1 MADEER
7 GSELPHRVRG
17 AAGAASHP
25 APSSSPPAL
34 SEELRQRMEAAVK
47 AEREQ
52 AAAKERQETAGGD
65 VTSPPVK
72 GAAVKRA
79 AAKGAAGVING
90 KRKYAFTTDSASAPG
105 RMAKPKPTAQPQGP
119 AQSEP
124 PAPSER
130 TAHAAPTAV
139 PERTTYPGPSAED
152 EITQWLG
159 TAGQPQ
165 AAPKSPIKS
174 PPAAV
179 KLRTGRSAQPQTGA
193 PKQPAR
199 RRSRTLLVTVIAA
212 ILVIGSLAVVVTKHF
227 ARSSVSTTASS
238 AQLRQAAAVRDQA
251 AAWVAQQVSRNVIV
265 SCDRKMCAALT
276 AHGFPANKLLV
287 LGSTSPYPR
296 SSAVV
301 IQTAAVKD
309 LFGSSLA
316 TAWAPVV
323 LASFESGAA
332 EITVRLIA
340 PHGTAA
346 YQSALSAD
354 LADRKTTGS
363 SLLNDSRIAVS
374 ATAQKQLMAGQV
386 DSRLLLAIA
395 SLATDHPI
403 ELVGFGNIA
412 PGGDPDVPLR
422 FADLAENDQSAHLTG
437 AGYVKA
443 MRASLATVNIQFRPA
458 SRTVTLPGGQTV
470 LRVEFTA
477 PSPLGLLGPQGSS

>member
-1 MADEER
+1 M
-7 GSELPHRVRG
+7 
-17 AAGAASHP
+17 
-25 APSSSPPAL
+25 
-34 SEELRQRMEAAVK
+34 QAAVK
-47 AEREQ
+47 AERAQ
-52 AAAKERQETAGGD
+52 AAAKEQQESAGSD
-65 VTSPPVK
+65 VTSPVVHAPPVK
-72 GAAVKRA
+72 GGVN
-79 AAKGAAGVING
+79 GAAGAING
-90 KRKYAFTTDSASAPG
+90 KHAVTTGSAAE
-105 RMAKPKPTAQPQGP
+105 P
-119 AQSEP
+119 AAS
-124 PAPSER
+124 
-130 TAHAAPTAV
+130 
-139 PERTTYPGPSAED
+139 PERTTYPGPAAED

-159 TAGQPQ
+159 TSGKPQ
-165 AAPKSPIKS
+165 AALEPSVGP
-174 PPAAV
+174 PPAATA
-179 KLRTGRSAQPQTGA
+179 KAGAARQAQPRTGAPQTGA
-193 PKQPAR
+193 REKPAR
-199 RRSRTLLVTVIAA
+199 HRPRILLVTLVVAV
-212 ILVIGSLAVVVTKHF
+212 LVIGSLGVVLTRHT
-227 ARSSVSTTASS
+227 ARSSGSGTTS
-238 AQLRQAAAVRDQA
+238 AAQRQAAAVRDQA

-323 LASFESGAA
+323 LASFQPGAAA

-374 ATAQKQLMAGQV
+374 VTAQKQLMAGQV

-477 PSPLGLLGPQGSS
+477 PSPLGLLVPQGSS